1 MPRKYV
7 NPKTID
13 EELIKN
19 LVDTSPDYTI
29 PGQSGLLPTAEAESV
44 GTPLGEHSKLS
55 AGDID
60 YRAVFLQENL
70 KTVDR
75 ISCHIDRKIKTKL
88 HTVLTRLGD
97 GKMTLYGY
105 IDNILIHHLQTYKDT
120 INDLSK
126 NHSDIL

>member
-29 PGQSGLLPTAEAESV
+29 PGQSGSLPTAVAENDGAQS
-44 GTPLGEHSKLS
+44 GAQFQSS
-55 AGDID
+55 AVNID
-60 YRAVFLQENL
+60 YRTVFLRENI
-70 KTVDR
+70 TVDR
-75 ISCHIDRKIKTKL
+75 ICCRIDRDVKNKL
-88 HTVLTRLGD
+88 QTVLTRLGN
-97 GKMTLYGY
+97 GRITLYSY
-105 IDNILIHHLQTYKDT
+105 IDNILIHHLQTYKDI

>member
-29 PGQSGLLPTAEAESV
+29 PGQSGSLPTAVAENDGAQS
-44 GTPLGEHSKLS
+44 GAQFQPS
-55 AGDID
+55 AVNID
-60 YRAVFLQENL
+60 YRTVFLRENI
-70 KTVDR
+70 TVDR
-75 ISCHIDRKIKTKL
+75 ICCRIDRDVKNKL
-88 HTVLTRLGD
+88 QTVLTRLGN
-97 GKMTLYGY
+97 GRISLYSY
-105 IDNILIHHLQTYKDT
+105 IDNILIHHLQTYKDI

>member
-1 MPRKYV
+1 MPRKSV

-29 PGQSGLLPTAEAESV
+29 PGQSGSLPTTVAENDGAQS
-44 GTPLGEHSKLS
+44 GAQFQPS
-55 AGDID
+55 AVNID
-60 YRAVFLQENL
+60 YRTVFLRENI
-70 KTVDR
+70 TVDR
-75 ISCHIDRKIKTKL
+75 ICCRIDRDVKNKL
-88 HTVLTRLGD
+88 QTVLTRLGN
-97 GKMTLYGY
+97 GRISLYSY
-105 IDNILIHHLQTYKDT
+105 IDNILIHHLQTYKDI

>member
-1 MPRKYV
+1 MPRKSV

-29 PGQSGLLPTAEAESV
+29 PGQSGSLPTAVAENDGAQS
-44 GTPLGEHSKLS
+44 GAQFQPS
-55 AGDID
+55 AVNID
-60 YRAVFLQENL
+60 YRTVFLRENI
-70 KTVDR
+70 TVDR
-75 ISCHIDRKIKTKL
+75 ICCRIDRDVKNKL
-88 HTVLTRLGD
+88 QTVLTRLGN
-97 GKMTLYGY
+97 GRISLYSY
-105 IDNILIHHLQTYKDT
+105 IDNILIHHLQTYKDI